1 MAALGPDPDPLKVL
15 SIAADKIKL
24 MPFSFLDTLADLAC
38 QTSPI
43 KIKNGGRNTYSD
55 DMSIGTTTSRK
66 RPRAYSESWA
76 GHSVTAW
83 TNKDFEVLK
92 AEGTD
97 GSTLLPQML
106 DHYAEIYNKNGRIG
120 IYNREERDTIIERFR
135 AKKRRRVWKKKI
147 RYHCRKNLADRRVR
161 VKGRFVRR
169 GSEGATDAEEV
180 APSPSADGS
189 LEGEEDDL
197 EDEDTDGE
205 NDPGPTEEEPSTSS
219 SASSSSAKRSRI
231 YDKAGEKK
239 QKKPKR
245 VLFDESVVDNS
256 DNTSTAVSSTTGSGG
271 NSSASS
277 LQEDGDNLNLVG
289 GQRMRRHS
297 IAY

>member
-1 MAALGPDPDPLKVL
+1 MDLLCYHKCL
-15 SIAADKIKL
+15 IT
-24 MPFSFLDTLADLAC
+24 TLRYIIRMGA
-38 QTSPI
+38 QES
-43 KIKNGGRNTYSD
+43 
-55 DMSIGTTTSRK
+55 TTARLVF
-66 RPRAYSESWA
+66 A
-76 GHSVTAW
+76 
-83 TNKDFEVLK
+83 
-92 AEGTD
+92 
-97 GSTLLPQML
+97 TLLVFVF
-106 DHYAEIYNKNGRIG
+106 KG
-120 IYNREERDTIIERFR
+120 IDTPTSLLLKERDTIIERFR